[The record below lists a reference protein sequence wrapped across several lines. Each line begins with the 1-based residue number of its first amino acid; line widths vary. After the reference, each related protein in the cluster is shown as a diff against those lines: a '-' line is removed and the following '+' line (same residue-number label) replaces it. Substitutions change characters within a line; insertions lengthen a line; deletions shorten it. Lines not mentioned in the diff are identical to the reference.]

1 MCVCVC
7 VYVCVTSYV
16 CLYGY
21 GNPEVRIVLKV
32 SKYVSLGPVMH
43 CEIGA
48 HRTQGKAVKD
58 GTYVR
63 TFRQLGIPTTTVLIT
78 CKIFSN
84 PALSH
89 DGQICWQMPP
99 LP

>member
-1 MCVCVC
+1 MDIVNCMIIERTYVRMCVC
-7 VYVCVTSYV
+7 VYVRVTSYV
-16 CLYGY
+16 WY

-43 CEIGA
+43 CEIGT

-63 TFRQLGIPTTTVLIT
+63 TIRQLAIPIYSFNNLQD
-78 CKIFSN
+78 
-84 PALSH
+84 L
-89 DGQICWQMPP
+89 Q
-99 LP
+99 

>member
-1 MCVCVC
+1 MDIVNCMIIERTYVRMCVCVC

-16 CLYGY
+16 WY

-43 CEIGA
+43 CEIGT

-58 GTYVR
+58 GMYVR
-63 TFRQLGIPTTTVLIT
+63 TYLQAAGYTYTYMQF
-78 CKIFSN
+78 
-84 PALSH
+84 
-89 DGQICWQMPP
+89 
-99 LP
+99 